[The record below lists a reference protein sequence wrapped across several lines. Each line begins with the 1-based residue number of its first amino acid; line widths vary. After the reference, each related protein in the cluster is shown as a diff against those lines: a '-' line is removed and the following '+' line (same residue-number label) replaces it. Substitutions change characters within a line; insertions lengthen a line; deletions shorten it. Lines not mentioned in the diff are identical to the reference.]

1 MLSCG
6 STEIDHVLFA
16 NAGES
21 VFYHRIKV
29 NETEF
34 PLTFKS
40 CISSFIFTAN
50 SSNYNKTIRP
60 KIRNRFLNFRDHS

>member
-34 PLTFKS
+34 PLTFKLLHK
-40 CISSFIFTAN
+40 FIHIYRQQFQ
-50 SSNYNKTIRP
+50 
-60 KIRNRFLNFRDHS
+60 L